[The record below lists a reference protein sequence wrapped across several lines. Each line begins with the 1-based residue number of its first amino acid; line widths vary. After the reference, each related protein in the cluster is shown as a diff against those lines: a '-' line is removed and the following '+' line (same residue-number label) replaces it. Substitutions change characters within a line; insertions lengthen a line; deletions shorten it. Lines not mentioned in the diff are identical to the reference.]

1 MSGLIRRLLVAAT
14 GLLCAAVCAATPDF
28 AGARASDDARYAA
41 TRVLAGADQ
50 GKPFAIVDKNGA
62 RIYVFDPAGRLA
74 GAAAVLLGVGQG
86 DASIPDIAG
95 RSIAS
100 LTPQERTTP
109 AGRFESAPGRNDKG
123 EEIVW
128 IDYAQALA
136 IHRLRPAAAHERR
149 AARLASATP
158 GDNRISAG
166 CIVVPVGFYESVI
179 APLLGSRRGV
189 VYVLPETMPVEALF
203 DAIELGPAAH

>member
-1 MSGLIRRLLVAAT
+1 MSGLVRRLLVPAA
-14 GLLCAAVCAATPDF
+14 GFLCAAVCAATPDF
-28 AGARASDDARYAA
+28 AGAHASDDARYAA

-50 GKPFAIVDKNGA
+50 RKPFAIVDKKGA

-74 GAAAVLLGVGQG
+74 GTAAALLGAGPG

-95 RSIAS
+95 RSISS
-100 LTPQERTTP
+100 LAPEERTTP

-128 IDYAQALA
+128 IDYTQALA

-149 AARLASATP
+149 AARLASPTP

-166 CIVVPVGFYESVI
+166 CIVVSTVFYDTVI
-179 APLLGSRRGV
+179 APLLGSHRGV
-189 VYVLPETMPVEALF
+189 VYVLPEASPVQALF
-203 DAIELGPAAH
+203 DVIEVQ